1 MSNTSSSISHGT
13 RELLSSRLG
22 FILIAA
28 GCAIGLG
35 NVWRFPYITGQ
46 NGGAIFVGI
55 YLLCLFALGI
65 PCVMLELSLGRASGK
80 SVAKAFDLI
89 EKTGTKWHLAKYPMM
104 LGPYF
109 LMSYYTVLTGW
120 LLYYVF
126 SIARGD
132 FSDLAS
138 IANQSADSLAV
149 IKEGVSAKFL
159 SLLADP
165 ATMISCSVIIIT
177 LAILVCARGV
187 QKGVEFITKPM
198 MLLLLCL
205 LTGLAIY
212 AITLDGAMEGI
223 KYYLYP
229 DIEKARQV
237 GWAKVIYEALNQA
250 FFSLS
255 VGQGSLLIFGSYI
268 KKNKTL
274 ATESMIIVAL
284 DTFVAIMAGLI
295 IFPVC
300 FSFGISPDSGPTLL
314 FESLLNVFCVME
326 YGRVIGTI
334 FFVFMFFAA
343 FTTVIAVIESII
355 ALTIEHFNTTRRF
368 AVFLNFVIILLSSIP
383 CVLGFNV
390 WQDVQPLG
398 AGSSILD
405 FEDFIVSNNIL
416 PFGALFFVI
425 FAVFGWGL
433 KNCFDEINTGTG
445 IKLSNKFKYYF
456 MAILPLVI
464 GVILVYGYI
473 NKFS

>member
-1 MSNTSSSISHGT
+1 
-13 RELLSSRLG
+13 
-22 FILIAA
+22 
-28 GCAIGLG
+28 
-35 NVWRFPYITGQ
+35 
-46 NGGAIFVGI
+46 
-55 YLLCLFALGI
+55 
-65 PCVMLELSLGRASGK
+65 
-80 SVAKAFDLI
+80 
-89 EKTGTKWHLAKYPMM
+89 
-104 LGPYF
+104 
-109 LMSYYTVLTGW
+109 
-120 LLYYVF
+120 
-126 SIARGD
+126 
-132 FSDLAS
+132 
-138 IANQSADSLAV
+138 
-149 IKEGVSAKFL
+149 
-159 SLLADP
+159 
-165 ATMISCSVIIIT
+165 
-177 LAILVCARGV
+177 
-187 QKGVEFITKPM
+187 
-198 MLLLLCL
+198 
-205 LTGLAIY
+205 
-212 AITLDGAMEGI
+212 
-223 KYYLYP
+223 
-229 DIEKARQV
+229 
-237 GWAKVIYEALNQA
+237 
-250 FFSLS
+250 
-255 VGQGSLLIFGSYI
+255 
-268 KKNKTL
+268 
-274 ATESMIIVAL
+274 MIIVAL

-355 ALTIEHFNTTRRF
+355 ALTMEHFNTTRRF